1 MNTVPG
7 ACWRKRGKPDG
18 GSETIDMRMCHG
30 HISRPKGAF
39 GMGTAPTVKR
49 RGASRRPTN
58 VTLHANLIAEAK
70 QLGIN
75 ISEACETGLRDRVA
89 QARRQRWLEE
99 NREAIEDYNARIER
113 HGLTLA
119 KY

>member
-1 MNTVPG
+1 
-7 ACWRKRGKPDG
+7 
-18 GSETIDMRMCHG
+18 
-30 HISRPKGAF
+30 
-39 GMGTAPTVKR
+39 MGTAPTVKR

-119 KY
+119 KYRRF